1 MFQILWIVIGG
12 AIIGLIARAIMRR
25 GNVPLWATVCLGII
39 GALIGNAISSA
50 IGVRHTGGVD
60 WIRHILQI
68 GLACVLIGVVVPF
81 FQMRRHGG
89 GKPGGGGGSLFGGSG
104 HRYSGSQDRD
114 RSHIDMR

>member
-1 MFQILWIVIGG
+1 VFQILWIVIGG
-12 AIIGLIARAIMRR
+12 AIVGLIARAIMRR
-25 GNVPLWATVCLGII
+25 GGTPIWATVCLGIV

-68 GLACVLIGVVVPF
+68 GVACLLIGFVAPF
-81 FQMRRHGG
+81 FQRRRQRGG
-89 GKPGGGGGSLFGGSG
+89 TGGGSLYGGSG
-104 HRYSGSQDRD
+104 HQYGSRDRD